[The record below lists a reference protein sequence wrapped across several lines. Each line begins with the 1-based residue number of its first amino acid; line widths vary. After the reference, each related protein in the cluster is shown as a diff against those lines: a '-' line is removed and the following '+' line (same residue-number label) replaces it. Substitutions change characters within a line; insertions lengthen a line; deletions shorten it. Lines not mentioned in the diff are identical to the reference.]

1 MDGPSAAPSQ
11 LAEREPELLP
21 ISLICGGR
29 VVYMTEAGQRF
40 IFMEGLRFLVRGAQ
54 KQMDALLALNHPNAS
69 YPTKLWLPERL
80 GLGLNWNES
89 GYILARPWFSW
100 SWSNISS
107 NQPPLAILAE
117 HLRAFQ

>member
-1 MDGPSAAPSQ
+1 MDGPSEAPSQ

-69 YPTKLWLPERL
+69 YPTKLWLNSCSQNCRRTL
-80 GLGLNWNES
+80 IQDHLLS
-89 GYILARPWFSW
+89 ARQHPRRTSTGIFLLS
-100 SWSNISS
+100 
-107 NQPPLAILAE
+107 
-117 HLRAFQ
+117 